1 MSEQQKQHRPIRSY
15 VLRQGRLT
23 PGQHN
28 AFERLWPLWGI
39 DYIDGQYLDPRNLF
53 ENDHPLVVEIGF
65 GNGESLA
72 HYAQHHPHINY
83 VGIEVH
89 RPGVGHL
96 LLKIEELGLTNVR
109 LIHHD
114 AAEVLQA
121 MPDDSLAGV
130 MLFFPD
136 PWHKK
141 KHRKRRILQPAFMQ
155 QMARLICKGGLFHA
169 ATDWEDYASQMMQ
182 VLSQLDPFENTAG
195 IGSYCERPEER
206 PLTKFEERGR
216 RLGHGVWD
224 LVFRKTHNISR

>member
-1 MSEQQKQHRPIRSY
+1 MSEQHKQHQPIRSY

-23 PGQHN
+23 AGQLH
-28 AFERLWPLWGI
+28 AFERLWSLWGV
-39 DYIDGQYLDPRNLF
+39 DFSDAQPFDPSKLF
-53 ENDHPLVVEIGF
+53 DDDHPVMVEIGF

-72 HYAQHHPHINY
+72 HYAQQHPGINY

-96 LLKIEELGLTNVR
+96 LLKIEEFELSNLRVIR
-109 LIHHD
+109 HD
-114 AAEVLQA
+114 AAEVLKA
-121 MPDDSLAGV
+121 MPDNSLAGV

-155 QMARLICKGGLFHA
+155 QMARLISNGGIFHA
-169 ATDWEDYASQMMQ
+169 ATDWEDYARQMME
-182 VLSQLDPFENTAG
+182 VVSQSDQFENTAG
-195 IGSYCERPEER
+195 IGSFCERPDDR
-206 PLTKFEERGR
+206 PLTKFELRGQ

-224 LVFRKTHNISR
+224 LIFRKNT